1 MFKEVTSRIDFPK
14 MEEDVLKKWAEEQT
28 FEASLENRSTAK
40 EYLFYD
46 GPPFATGL
54 PHYGHLLAGTIK
66 DIIPRYQ
73 TMRGKRVERRFG
85 WDCHGLPIEAL
96 AQDALA
102 LAGAPAIKEAGVGV
116 FNEKCRSMVS
126 TYVSEWEKTVT
137 RMGRWV
143 DFKNDYKTMDLPFM
157 ESIWWIFAQ
166 LWQQD
171 RVYRS
176 HRIMPYSCVKYPAFK
191 L

>member
-116 FNEKCRSMVS
+116 FNENVDLWFLLMFQNGKRRSL
-126 TYVSEWEKTVT
+126 EWVAGLTLRMTIKQWICLLWSQFGGFLLNYGNKIECIDLIGLCHTV
-137 RMGRWV
+137 G
-143 DFKNDYKTMDLPFM
+143 
-157 ESIWWIFAQ
+157 S
-166 LWQQD
+166 
-171 RVYRS
+171 
-176 HRIMPYSCVKYPAFK
+176 
-191 L
+191 